1 MKSQNHGT
9 LANHMVI
16 AETRYHKR
24 KLAIVHLPCNR
35 SSSLIR
41 FLVFCSRSSGLI
53 LKQILNEQYPAANTQ
68 VKVKPKKK
76 AKNDR
81 GQTVINQRS
90 QAPPQ
95 TQDS

>member
-1 MKSQNHGT
+1 VCT
-9 LANHMVI
+9 AEANI
-16 AETRYHKR
+16 E
-24 KLAIVHLPCNR
+24 
-35 SSSLIR
+35 
-41 FLVFCSRSSGLI
+41 
-53 LKQILNEQYPAANTQ
+53 EQYPAANTQ

-81 GQTVINQRS
+81 GQTVINQRL